1 MTTPMTPFRTRS
13 PMTRVATVRFRV
25 FPTTTTTAM
34 MMMVAAEEEKDR
46 LQRAFASSFAASSFV
61 SMHPT

>member
-25 FPTTTTTAM
+25 FPTTTTA

>member
-25 FPTTTTTAM
+25 FPTTTTAM
-34 MMMVAAEEEKDR
+34 MMMVAAEEEKNR
-46 LQRAFASSFAASSFV
+46 LQRAFACVFRASFFV

>member
-25 FPTTTTTAM
+25 FPTTTTAM

>member
-1 MTTPMTPFRTRS
+1 
-13 PMTRVATVRFRV
+13 MTRVATVRFRV
-25 FPTTTTTAM
+25 FPTTTTA

>member
-1 MTTPMTPFRTRS
+1 MTTPMMPFRTRS

-25 FPTTTTTAM
+25 FPTTTTA

>member
-25 FPTTTTTAM
+25 FPTTTAM

>member
-1 MTTPMTPFRTRS
+1 MTTQMTPFRTRS

-25 FPTTTTTAM
+25 FPTTTTAM

>member
-25 FPTTTTTAM
+25 LPTTTTAM

>member
-1 MTTPMTPFRTRS
+1 
-13 PMTRVATVRFRV
+13 MTRVATVRFRV
-25 FPTTTTTAM
+25 FPTTTTAM

>member
-1 MTTPMTPFRTRS
+1 
-13 PMTRVATVRFRV
+13 MTRVATVRFRV
-25 FPTTTTTAM
+25 FPTTTAM